1 MAILT
6 LVMIFD
12 YFGQYT
18 FYSDMTRFLTYV
30 DATVNPAG
38 VRSIA
43 ISVLVTLCIGMLVVI
58 LAKHRPRIFVTVSIP
73 MLLAFVAFAVFN
85 IIKVNNIYDAY
96 SYMKDYNVR
105 PKIEL
110 STEGKN
116 VVVIMLDR
124 AQGEFMPY
132 ILNEQEGLKE
142 GFDGFV
148 YYRNCIS
155 YGAHTNFGFPAM
167 LGGYDYTPTAIN
179 ERSDISLREKHNES
193 LIMLPLLFEENG
205 YDVTVV
211 DPPYADYK
219 LVPDLSVF
227 DEYPN
232 IDAYYTY
239 TAQNPYSEQIF
250 SSWEEVMKRDLFFYS
265 LMFASP
271 EYMRVAI
278 YDEGYYNAPNS
289 RYEDQFVQH
298 AENYSVASGVNS
310 EFLDSYYVLDELPEM
325 RTVNDNSEG
334 CFMFLNNNAAHSP
347 NLMDESDYSLSF
359 NVDNTE
365 FDMENVSRFEL
376 DGNIFPYDD
385 VINMGHYQ
393 SNVASYLALADWF
406 DYLRECGV
414 YDNTRII
421 IVADHGGQMYLG
433 PDTVSD
439 EGFISSRFNPVLLVK
454 DFDAHGFEVSNEF
467 MTNAETPYIA
477 TYGIIDD
484 PVNPFTGNPI
494 RTIAD
499 LDEDILITNSANHSI
514 VANSGNTF
522 LPDGWYR
529 LNDREDP
536 LDYHSWE
543 YMGNW

>member
-1 MAILT
+1 
-6 LVMIFD
+6 
-12 YFGQYT
+12 
-18 FYSDMTRFLTYV
+18 MT
-30 DATVNPAG
+30 
-38 VRSIA
+38 
-43 ISVLVTLCIGMLVVI
+43 
-58 LAKHRPRIFVTVSIP
+58 
-73 MLLAFVAFAVFN
+73 
-85 IIKVNNIYDAY
+85 
-96 SYMKDYNVR
+96 
-105 PKIEL
+105 
-110 STEGKN
+110 
-116 VVVIMLDR
+116 
-124 AQGEFMPY
+124 
-132 ILNEQEGLKE
+132 
-142 GFDGFV
+142 
-148 YYRNCIS
+148 
-155 YGAHTNFGFPAM
+155 
-167 LGGYDYTPTAIN
+167 
-179 ERSDISLREKHNES
+179 
-193 LIMLPLLFEENG
+193 
-205 YDVTVV
+205 
-211 DPPYADYK
+211 
-219 LVPDLSVF
+219 
-227 DEYPN
+227 
-232 IDAYYTY
+232 
-239 TAQNPYSEQIF
+239 
-250 SSWEEVMKRDLFFYS
+250 
-265 LMFASP
+265 
-271 EYMRVAI
+271 
-278 YDEGYYNAPNS
+278 
-289 RYEDQFVQH
+289 
-298 AENYSVASGVNS
+298 
-310 EFLDSYYVLDELPEM
+310 
-325 RTVNDNSEG
+325 TVNDNSEG

-365 FDMENVSRFEL
+365 FDTENVSRFEL

-529 LNDREDP
+529 LNDREHP